1 MTGQCQISGEILTKI
16 GTSSQHLLSLI
27 NDVLDMSRIES
38 GVVKIEEKEMK
49 MNKSVLQR
57 GIIFLLCSCILFS
70 LCPVSAFAAENQKE
84 KVVRIGVPDD
94 TYDKINGNGKRS
106 GYGYEYL
113 QKIAGYTG
121 WKYEYVD
128 CTWENCF
135 DKLKNDELDMIE
147 GISYTEERAENML
160 FSGIP
165 MGDER
170 YCVYAKPDH
179 TDISSSDT
187 ASFNGKKIGV
197 LKDYL
202 PEMVL
207 NEWEKKY
214 NLHTQHVNVSNNEDA
229 LQKIADGEID
239 GFVSL
244 EDSRLGGYGMAALTN
259 IGSSKIYF
267 AIGWSHSD
275 LKTELDNAMRRITDD
290 DPYYADEL
298 HKQFLSVDSVY
309 FLTGEEQKWL
319 SEHGAI
325 KIGYLINDG
334 GVSTLDK
341 ETGKVS
347 GLIMDYTRLAQ
358 NCLEEQTLKF
368 DLKGYD
374 SQENMQKALHDG
386 EIDMIFHVMQNTNA
400 AEDLGYDLTDTVWKY
415 NMAAATVKNSF
426 DETAENTV
434 AIPRE
439 NSDLKSYVS
448 YNYPQWNVK
457 EYATWKDAKKAV
469 YNGKA
474 DCMIM
479 DSGKLEQYSD
489 DNKLHSVFLEKYGMV
504 SFAVRRGNSILLSV
518 LNKTIK
524 TMSSSKFSNAVYM
537 YDSNLKK
544 VTVKE
549 FIRDN
554 FWSFTVLVVSV
565 FLIVLILIL
574 GFLRKARIAEK
585 KAKEAQQ
592 QAEKA
597 NRAKTDFLRR
607 MSHDIRTPLN
617 GMIGMINI
625 SERYCGD
632 KEKLYECKAKVMQS
646 LDYLQ
651 SLLNNVLDIGKVE
664 SGTLQLEHKPF
675 DLVAMLVK
683 QISLVETNAKEY
695 GISFEGGASMS
706 TFHHRYFIGSEEYL
720 NRLLM
725 NLAGNAVKYNRRG
738 GKVIL
743 YFNEISSDDK
753 TAVFEFVC
761 SDTGLGMS
769 EEFQKHAFES
779 YAREGKETTN
789 GYSGA
794 GLGLSI
800 VKDIVDRMN
809 GTIKLESKENV
820 GTTFTVTIP
829 LEIDYNAE
837 KEQQKKEEKPDLS
850 GKSVLLVEDNELN
863 LEIAKM
869 LLEDEKMV
877 VTTAENGKE
886 AVDLVSRSVPGRFD
900 FIFMDIMMPVMDGL
914 EATRQIRTL
923 NRMDTKGMPI
933 IAMTANAFQDDI
945 RDCIGA
951 GMNAHI
957 AKPIDSKKIEDTLQ
971 LVLKQK
977 IQ

>member
-1 MTGQCQISGEILTKI
+1 
-16 GTSSQHLLSLI
+16 
-27 NDVLDMSRIES
+27 
-38 GVVKIEEKEMK
+38 
-49 MNKSVLQR
+49 
-57 GIIFLLCSCILFS
+57 
-70 LCPVSAFAAENQKE
+70 
-84 KVVRIGVPDD
+84 
-94 TYDKINGNGKRS
+94 
-106 GYGYEYL
+106 
-113 QKIAGYTG
+113 
-121 WKYEYVD
+121 
-128 CTWENCF
+128 
-135 DKLKNDELDMIE
+135 
-147 GISYTEERAENML
+147 
-160 FSGIP
+160 
-165 MGDER
+165 
-170 YCVYAKPDH
+170 
-179 TDISSSDT
+179 
-187 ASFNGKKIGV
+187 
-197 LKDYL
+197 
-202 PEMVL
+202 
-207 NEWEKKY
+207 
-214 NLHTQHVNVSNNEDA
+214 
-229 LQKIADGEID
+229 
-239 GFVSL
+239 
-244 EDSRLGGYGMAALTN
+244 
-259 IGSSKIYF
+259 
-267 AIGWSHSD
+267 
-275 LKTELDNAMRRITDD
+275 
-290 DPYYADEL
+290 
-298 HKQFLSVDSVY
+298 
-309 FLTGEEQKWL
+309 
-319 SEHGAI
+319 
-325 KIGYLINDG
+325 
-334 GVSTLDK
+334 
-341 ETGKVS
+341 
-347 GLIMDYTRLAQ
+347 
-358 NCLEEQTLKF
+358 
-368 DLKGYD
+368 
-374 SQENMQKALHDG
+374 
-386 EIDMIFHVMQNTNA
+386 
-400 AEDLGYDLTDTVWKY
+400 
-415 NMAAATVKNSF
+415 MAAATVKNSF
-426 DETAENTV
+426 DENAENTV

-439 NSDLKSYVS
+439 DSDLKSYVS
-448 YNYPQWNVK
+448 YNYPQWHVK
-457 EYATWKDAKKAV
+457 GYATWKDAKKAV

-479 DSGKLEQYSD
+479 DSGMLEQYSD
-489 DNKLHSVFLEKYGMV
+489 DNKLHSVFLEKYDMV
-504 SFAVRRGNSILLSV
+504 SFAVRHGNSMLLSV
-518 LNKTIK
+518 LNRTIK
-524 TMSSSKFSNAVYM
+524 TMSASKFSNAVHM

-554 FWSFTVLVVSV
+554 FWSFTVLVVSA

-574 GFLRKARIAEK
+574 GLLRKARIAEK
-585 KAKEAQQ
+585 KAK
-592 QAEKA
+592 KA
-597 NRAKTDFLRR
+597 NSAKTDFLRH

-617 GMIGMINI
+617 GIIGMINI

-646 LDYLQ
+646 MDYLQ
-651 SLLNNVLDIGKVE
+651 SLLNNVLDIGRVE

-675 DLVAMLVK
+675 DLIAMLAK
-683 QISLVETNAKEY
+683 QISIVETNAKEY

-769 EEFQKHAFES
+769 KEFQKHAFES

-829 LEIDYNAE
+829 LEIDHNAE
-837 KEQQKKEEKPDLS
+837 KKQQKKVEKPDLS

-877 VTTAENGKE
+877 VTTAENGEK
-886 AVDLVSRSVPGRFD
+886 AVDIVSQSVPGRFD

-914 EATRQIRTL
+914 EAARQIRTL
-923 NRMDTKGMPI
+923 NRKDTKEIPI

-945 RDCIGA
+945 RDCIDA

-977 IQ
+977 MQ

>member
-1 MTGQCQISGEILTKI
+1 MPRKGI
-16 GTSSQHLLSLI
+16 
-27 NDVLDMSRIES
+27 
-38 GVVKIEEKEMK
+38 K

-57 GIIFLLCSCILFS
+57 GIIFILCSCILFS
-70 LCPVSAFAAENQKE
+70 ICPVYAFAAENQKE
-84 KVVRIGVPDD
+84 RVVRIGVPDD
-94 TYDKINGNGKRS
+94 TYDKINENGKRS

-121 WKYEYVD
+121 WNYEYVD

-147 GISYTEERAENML
+147 GISYTEERAETML
-160 FSGIP
+160 FSAIP

-170 YCVYAKPDH
+170 YYVYVKPDH

-187 ASFNGKKIGV
+187 ASFNGKTIGV
-197 LKDYL
+197 LMGYL
-202 PEMVL
+202 SEMVL

-214 NLHTQHVNVSNNEDA
+214 DLHTQHVNVSNNEDA
-229 LQKIADGEID
+229 LKKIADGEID
-239 GFVSL
+239 VFVSL
-244 EDSRLGGYGMAALTN
+244 EDSRLGGYGMVALTN

-267 AIGWSHSD
+267 AIGQSHSD

-298 HKQFLSVDSVY
+298 HKQFLSVDRVY

-319 SEHGAI
+319 SEHGTI

-334 GVSTLDK
+334 GVSTLDT

-347 GLIMDYTRLAQ
+347 GLIMDYSQLAQ
-358 NCLEEQTLKF
+358 NCLEGQTLKF

-374 SQENMQKALHDG
+374 SQEDMQKALHDG

-426 DETAENTV
+426 DENAENTV

-439 NSDLKSYVS
+439 DSDLKSYVS
-448 YNYPQWNVK
+448 YNYPQWHVK

-479 DSGKLEQYSD
+479 DLGKLEQYSD
-489 DNKLHSVFLEKYGMV
+489 DNKLHSVFLEKYDMV
-504 SFAVRRGNSILLSV
+504 SFAVRRGNSMLLSV

-524 TMSSSKFSNAVYM
+524 TMSVSKFSNAVYM

-544 VTVKE
+544 VT
-549 FIRDN
+549 
-554 FWSFTVLVVSV
+554 
-565 FLIVLILIL
+565 
-574 GFLRKARIAEK
+574 
-585 KAKEAQQ
+585 
-592 QAEKA
+592 
-597 NRAKTDFLRR
+597 
-607 MSHDIRTPLN
+607 
-617 GMIGMINI
+617 
-625 SERYCGD
+625 
-632 KEKLYECKAKVMQS
+632 
-646 LDYLQ
+646 
-651 SLLNNVLDIGKVE
+651 
-664 SGTLQLEHKPF
+664 
-675 DLVAMLVK
+675 
-683 QISLVETNAKEY
+683 AKEY

-706 TFHHRYFIGSEEYL
+706 TFHHRYVIGSEEYL

-725 NLAGNAVKYNRRG
+725 NIAGNAVKYNRSG

-800 VKDIVDRMN
+800 VKDIVDMMN

-829 LEIDYNAE
+829 LEIDHNAE
-837 KEQQKKEEKPDLS
+837 KEQQKKVEKPDLS

-877 VTTAENGKE
+877 VTTAENGEK
-886 AVDLVSRSVPGRFD
+886 AVDIVSQSVPGRFD

-914 EATRQIRTL
+914 EAARQIRTL
-923 NRMDTKGMPI
+923 NRKDTKEIPI

-945 RDCIGA
+945 RDCIDA

-957 AKPIDSKKIEDTLQ
+957 AKPIDSKKIEDTLL

-977 IQ
+977 MQ

>member
-1 MTGQCQISGEILTKI
+1 
-16 GTSSQHLLSLI
+16 
-27 NDVLDMSRIES
+27 
-38 GVVKIEEKEMK
+38 MK

-57 GIIFLLCSCILFS
+57 SIIFILCICILFS
-70 LCPVSAFAAENQKE
+70 ICPVYASATENQAE

-94 TYDKINGNGKRS
+94 TYDKINENGKRS

-135 DKLKNDELDMIE
+135 DKLKNDEMDIIE

-197 LKDYL
+197 LMDYL

-207 NEWEKKY
+207 NEWETKY

-229 LQKIADGEID
+229 LKKIADGEID

-244 EDSRLGGYGMAALTN
+244 EDSRLGGYGIAALTN

-267 AIGWSHSD
+267 AIGQSHSE

-290 DPYYADEL
+290 DSYYADEL

-319 SEHGAI
+319 SEHGVI
-325 KIGYLINDG
+325 EIGYLINDG
-334 GVSTLDK
+334 GVSTLDT

-347 GLIMDYTRLAQ
+347 GLIMDYTQLAE
-358 NCLEEQTLKF
+358 NCLEGQTLKF
-368 DLKGYD
+368 DLKGYAA
-374 SQENMQKALHDG
+374 QEHMQKALHDG

-400 AEDLGYDLTDTVWKY
+400 AEELGYDLTDTVWKY
-415 NMAAATVKNSF
+415 NMAAVMVKKSF
-426 DETAENTV
+426 DENAENTV
-434 AIPRE
+434 AILRE
-439 NSDLKSYVS
+439 NNDLKSYVS
-448 YNYPQWNVK
+448 YNYPQWHVK

-469 YNGKA
+469 HNGKA

-479 DSGKLEQYSD
+479 DSGKLEQYFD

-504 SFAVRRGNSILLSV
+504 SFAVRRGNSSLLSI

-524 TMSSSKFSNAVYM
+524 TMSASKFSNAVYI
-537 YDSNLKK
+537 YNSNLKK
-544 VTVKE
+544 VTVKQ

-554 FWSFTVLVVSV
+554 FWGFTVLVVSV

-574 GFLRKARIAEK
+574 GLLRKARIAEE

-617 GMIGMINI
+617 GIIGMINI
-625 SERYCGD
+625 SERYCGN
-632 KEKLYECKAKVMQS
+632 KEKLYECKAKVMES

-683 QISLVETNAKEY
+683 QISIVETNAKEY

-743 YFNEISSDDK
+743 YFNEISSDDT

-779 YAREGKETTN
+779 YAREGKETTS

-829 LEIDYNAE
+829 LEIDHNAL
-837 KEQQKKEEKPDLS
+837 KEQQKKVEKPDLS

-886 AVDLVSRSVPGRFD
+886 AVDIVSRSVPGTFD
-900 FIFMDIMMPVMDGL
+900 LIFMDIMMPVMDGL
-914 EATRQIRTL
+914 EAARQIRTL
-923 NRMDTKGMPI
+923 NRKDTKEIPI

-945 RDCIGA
+945 RGCIDA
-951 GMNAHI
+951 GMNAHL
-957 AKPIDSKKIEDTLQ
+957 AKPLDIEKMEQTICKQIRDAKI
-971 LVLKQK
+971 KNR
-977 IQ
+977 I

>member
-1 MTGQCQISGEILTKI
+1 
-16 GTSSQHLLSLI
+16 
-27 NDVLDMSRIES
+27 
-38 GVVKIEEKEMK
+38 
-49 MNKSVLQR
+49 
-57 GIIFLLCSCILFS
+57 
-70 LCPVSAFAAENQKE
+70 
-84 KVVRIGVPDD
+84 
-94 TYDKINGNGKRS
+94 
-106 GYGYEYL
+106 
-113 QKIAGYTG
+113 
-121 WKYEYVD
+121 
-128 CTWENCF
+128 
-135 DKLKNDELDMIE
+135 
-147 GISYTEERAENML
+147 
-160 FSGIP
+160 
-165 MGDER
+165 
-170 YCVYAKPDH
+170 
-179 TDISSSDT
+179 
-187 ASFNGKKIGV
+187 
-197 LKDYL
+197 
-202 PEMVL
+202 
-207 NEWEKKY
+207 
-214 NLHTQHVNVSNNEDA
+214 
-229 LQKIADGEID
+229 
-239 GFVSL
+239 
-244 EDSRLGGYGMAALTN
+244 
-259 IGSSKIYF
+259 
-267 AIGWSHSD
+267 
-275 LKTELDNAMRRITDD
+275 
-290 DPYYADEL
+290 
-298 HKQFLSVDSVY
+298 
-309 FLTGEEQKWL
+309 
-319 SEHGAI
+319 
-325 KIGYLINDG
+325 
-334 GVSTLDK
+334 
-341 ETGKVS
+341 
-347 GLIMDYTRLAQ
+347 
-358 NCLEEQTLKF
+358 
-368 DLKGYD
+368 
-374 SQENMQKALHDG
+374 
-386 EIDMIFHVMQNTNA
+386 
-400 AEDLGYDLTDTVWKY
+400 
-415 NMAAATVKNSF
+415 MAAATVKNSF
-426 DETAENTV
+426 DENAENTV

-439 NSDLKSYVS
+439 DSDLKSYVS
-448 YNYPQWNVK
+448 YNYPQWHVK
-457 EYATWKDAKKAV
+457 GYATWKDAKKAV

-479 DSGKLEQYSD
+479 DSGMLEQYSD
-489 DNKLHSVFLEKYGMV
+489 DNKLHSVFLEKYDMV
-504 SFAVRRGNSILLSV
+504 SFAVRHGNSMLLSV
-518 LNKTIK
+518 LNRTIK
-524 TMSSSKFSNAVYM
+524 TMSASKFSNAVHM

-554 FWSFTVLVVSV
+554 FWSFTVLVVSA

-574 GFLRKARIAEK
+574 GLLRKARIAEK
-585 KAKEAQQ
+585 KAK
-592 QAEKA
+592 KA
-597 NRAKTDFLRR
+597 NSAKTDFLRH

-617 GMIGMINI
+617 GIIGMINI

-646 LDYLQ
+646 MDYLQ
-651 SLLNNVLDIGKVE
+651 SLLNNVLDIGRVE

-675 DLVAMLVK
+675 DLIAMLAK
-683 QISLVETNAKEY
+683 QISIVETNAKEY

-769 EEFQKHAFES
+769 KEFQKHAFES

-829 LEIDYNAE
+829 LEIDHNAE
-837 KEQQKKEEKPDLS
+837 KKQQKKVEKPDLS

-877 VTTAENGKE
+877 VTTAENGEK
-886 AVDLVSRSVPGRFD
+886 AVDIVSQSVPGRFD
-900 FIFMDIMMPVMDGL
+900 FIFMDVMMPVMDGL
-914 EATRQIRTL
+914 EAARQIRTL
-923 NRMDTKGMPI
+923 NRKDTKEIPI

-945 RDCIGA
+945 RDCIDA

-977 IQ
+977 VQ

>member
-1 MTGQCQISGEILTKI
+1 
-16 GTSSQHLLSLI
+16 
-27 NDVLDMSRIES
+27 
-38 GVVKIEEKEMK
+38 
-49 MNKSVLQR
+49 
-57 GIIFLLCSCILFS
+57 
-70 LCPVSAFAAENQKE
+70 
-84 KVVRIGVPDD
+84 
-94 TYDKINGNGKRS
+94 
-106 GYGYEYL
+106 
-113 QKIAGYTG
+113 
-121 WKYEYVD
+121 
-128 CTWENCF
+128 
-135 DKLKNDELDMIE
+135 
-147 GISYTEERAENML
+147 ML

-165 MGDER
+165 MGDEK
-170 YCVYAKPDH
+170 YCVYVKPDN
-179 TDISSSDT
+179 TDISSSDI

-197 LKDYL
+197 LMDYL

-207 NEWEKKY
+207 AEWEKKY

-229 LQKIADGEID
+229 LQKIANGEID

-244 EDSRLGGYGMAALTN
+244 EDSRLSGYGLASLTS

-267 AIGWSHSD
+267 AIGQSYSE

-298 HKQFLSVDSVY
+298 HKQFLSADSVY

-319 SEHGAI
+319 SEHGVI
-325 KIGYLINDG
+325 TIGYMINDG
-334 GVSTLDK
+334 GVSTLDT

-347 GLIMDYTRLAQ
+347 GLIMDYIQHAQ
-358 NCLEEQTLKF
+358 NCLEGQTLKF
-368 DLKGYD
+368 NLKGYD
-374 SQENMQKALHDG
+374 SQENIQKALHDG
-386 EIDMIFHVMQNTNA
+386 EIDMIFHVMQNPNA
-400 AEDLGYDLTDTVWKY
+400 AEELGYDLTDTVWKY
-415 NMAAATVKNSF
+415 NMAAVTVKKSF
-426 DETAENTV
+426 DENAENTV

-439 NSDLKSYVS
+439 NSDLESYIS
-448 YNYPQWNVK
+448 YNYPQWHVK

-469 YNGKA
+469 HNGKA
-474 DCMIM
+474 DCMIT
-479 DSGKLEQYSD
+479 DLSNLEQYSD
-489 DNKLHSVFLEKYGMV
+489 DNKLHRVFLGKYGKV

-524 TMSSSKFSNAVYM
+524 TMSASKSSNAVYM
-537 YDSNLKK
+537 YENNLKT

-549 FIRDN
+549 FMRDN
-554 FWSFTVLVVSV
+554 FCGFLLLVVSV
-565 FLIVLILIL
+565 FLTVLILIL
-574 GFLRKARIAEK
+574 GFLRKARIAEE

-597 NRAKTDFLRR
+597 NSAKTDFLRH

-617 GMIGMINI
+617 GIIGMINI
-625 SERYCGD
+625 SERYYGN
-632 KEKLYECKAKVMQS
+632 KEKLYECKEKVMES

-683 QISLVETNAKEY
+683 QISIVETNAKEY

-753 TAVFEFVC
+753 TAIFEFVC
-761 SDTGLGMS
+761 SDTGVGMS

-809 GTIKLESKENV
+809 GTIKPESKENV

-829 LEIDYNAE
+829 LEIDHNAE

-850 GKSVLLVEDNELN
+850 GKRVLLVEDNELN
-863 LEIAKM
+863 REIAQM
-869 LLEDEKMV
+869 LLEDEKMI

-886 AVDLVSRSVPGRFD
+886 AVDIVSKSVPGRFD

-923 NRMDTKGMPI
+923 NRKDTKEIPI

-945 RDCIGA
+945 RECIDA

-957 AKPIDSKKIEDTLQ
+957 AKPIDSKKIEDTL
-971 LVLKQK
+971 KA
-977 IQ
+977 I

>member
-1 MTGQCQISGEILTKI
+1 
-16 GTSSQHLLSLI
+16 
-27 NDVLDMSRIES
+27 
-38 GVVKIEEKEMK
+38 
-49 MNKSVLQR
+49 
-57 GIIFLLCSCILFS
+57 
-70 LCPVSAFAAENQKE
+70 
-84 KVVRIGVPDD
+84 
-94 TYDKINGNGKRS
+94 
-106 GYGYEYL
+106 
-113 QKIAGYTG
+113 
-121 WKYEYVD
+121 
-128 CTWENCF
+128 
-135 DKLKNDELDMIE
+135 
-147 GISYTEERAENML
+147 
-160 FSGIP
+160 
-165 MGDER
+165 
-170 YCVYAKPDH
+170 
-179 TDISSSDT
+179 
-187 ASFNGKKIGV
+187 
-197 LKDYL
+197 
-202 PEMVL
+202 
-207 NEWEKKY
+207 
-214 NLHTQHVNVSNNEDA
+214 
-229 LQKIADGEID
+229 
-239 GFVSL
+239 
-244 EDSRLGGYGMAALTN
+244 
-259 IGSSKIYF
+259 
-267 AIGWSHSD
+267 
-275 LKTELDNAMRRITDD
+275 
-290 DPYYADEL
+290 
-298 HKQFLSVDSVY
+298 
-309 FLTGEEQKWL
+309 
-319 SEHGAI
+319 
-325 KIGYLINDG
+325 
-334 GVSTLDK
+334 
-341 ETGKVS
+341 
-347 GLIMDYTRLAQ
+347 
-358 NCLEEQTLKF
+358 
-368 DLKGYD
+368 
-374 SQENMQKALHDG
+374 
-386 EIDMIFHVMQNTNA
+386 
-400 AEDLGYDLTDTVWKY
+400 
-415 NMAAATVKNSF
+415 MAAATVKNSF
-426 DETAENTV
+426 DENAENTV

-439 NSDLKSYVS
+439 DSDLKSYVS
-448 YNYPQWNVK
+448 YNYPQWHVK
-457 EYATWKDAKKAV
+457 GYATWKDAKKAV

-479 DSGKLEQYSD
+479 DSGMLEQYSD
-489 DNKLHSVFLEKYGMV
+489 DNKLHSVFLEKYDMV
-504 SFAVRRGNSILLSV
+504 SFAVRHGNSMLLSV
-518 LNKTIK
+518 LNRTIK
-524 TMSSSKFSNAVYM
+524 TMSASKFSNAVHM

-554 FWSFTVLVVSV
+554 FWSFTVLVVSA

-574 GFLRKARIAEK
+574 GLLRKARIAEK
-585 KAKEAQQ
+585 KAK
-592 QAEKA
+592 KA
-597 NRAKTDFLRR
+597 NSAKTDFLRH

-617 GMIGMINI
+617 GIIGMINI

-646 LDYLQ
+646 MDYLQ
-651 SLLNNVLDIGKVE
+651 SLLNNVLDIGRVE

-675 DLVAMLVK
+675 DLIAMLAK
-683 QISLVETNAKEY
+683 QISIVETNAKEY

-769 EEFQKHAFES
+769 KEFQKHAFES

-829 LEIDYNAE
+829 LEIDHNAE
-837 KEQQKKEEKPDLS
+837 KKQQKKVEKPDLS

-869 LLEDEKMV
+869 MLEDEKMV
-877 VTTAENGKE
+877 VTTAENGEE
-886 AVDLVSRSVPGRFD
+886 AVDIVSQSVPGRFD

-914 EATRQIRTL
+914 EAARQIRKL
-923 NRMDTKGMPI
+923 NRVDTKEIPI

-945 RDCIGA
+945 RECIVA

-971 LVLKQK
+971 MVLNQK

>member
-1 MTGQCQISGEILTKI
+1 
-16 GTSSQHLLSLI
+16 
-27 NDVLDMSRIES
+27 
-38 GVVKIEEKEMK
+38 
-49 MNKSVLQR
+49 
-57 GIIFLLCSCILFS
+57 
-70 LCPVSAFAAENQKE
+70 
-84 KVVRIGVPDD
+84 
-94 TYDKINGNGKRS
+94 
-106 GYGYEYL
+106 
-113 QKIAGYTG
+113 
-121 WKYEYVD
+121 
-128 CTWENCF
+128 
-135 DKLKNDELDMIE
+135 
-147 GISYTEERAENML
+147 
-160 FSGIP
+160 
-165 MGDER
+165 
-170 YCVYAKPDH
+170 
-179 TDISSSDT
+179 
-187 ASFNGKKIGV
+187 
-197 LKDYL
+197 
-202 PEMVL
+202 
-207 NEWEKKY
+207 
-214 NLHTQHVNVSNNEDA
+214 
-229 LQKIADGEID
+229 
-239 GFVSL
+239 
-244 EDSRLGGYGMAALTN
+244 
-259 IGSSKIYF
+259 
-267 AIGWSHSD
+267 
-275 LKTELDNAMRRITDD
+275 
-290 DPYYADEL
+290 
-298 HKQFLSVDSVY
+298 
-309 FLTGEEQKWL
+309 
-319 SEHGAI
+319 
-325 KIGYLINDG
+325 
-334 GVSTLDK
+334 
-341 ETGKVS
+341 
-347 GLIMDYTRLAQ
+347 
-358 NCLEEQTLKF
+358 
-368 DLKGYD
+368 
-374 SQENMQKALHDG
+374 
-386 EIDMIFHVMQNTNA
+386 
-400 AEDLGYDLTDTVWKY
+400 
-415 NMAAATVKNSF
+415 MAAATVKNSF
-426 DETAENTV
+426 DENAENTV

-439 NSDLKSYVS
+439 DSDLKSYVS
-448 YNYPQWNVK
+448 YNYPQWHVK
-457 EYATWKDAKKAV
+457 GYATWKDAKKAV

-479 DSGKLEQYSD
+479 DSGMLEQYSD
-489 DNKLHSVFLEKYGMV
+489 DNKLHSVFLEKYDMV
-504 SFAVRRGNSILLSV
+504 SFAVRHGNSMLLSV
-518 LNKTIK
+518 LNRTIK
-524 TMSSSKFSNAVYM
+524 TMSASKFSNAVHM

-554 FWSFTVLVVSV
+554 FWSFTVLVVSA

-574 GFLRKARIAEK
+574 GLLRKARIAEK
-585 KAKEAQQ
+585 KAK
-592 QAEKA
+592 KA
-597 NRAKTDFLRR
+597 NSAKTDFLRH

-617 GMIGMINI
+617 GIIGMINI

-646 LDYLQ
+646 MDYLQ
-651 SLLNNVLDIGKVE
+651 SLLNNVLDIGRVE

-675 DLVAMLVK
+675 DLIAMLAK
-683 QISLVETNAKEY
+683 QISIVETNAKEY

-769 EEFQKHAFES
+769 KEFQKHAFES

-829 LEIDYNAE
+829 LEIDHNAE
-837 KEQQKKEEKPDLS
+837 KKQQKKVEKPDLS

-877 VTTAENGKE
+877 VTTAENGEE
-886 AVDLVSRSVPGRFD
+886 AVDIVSQSVPGRFD

-914 EATRQIRTL
+914 EAARQIRTL
-923 NRMDTKGMPI
+923 NRKDTKEIPI

-945 RDCIGA
+945 RDCIDA

-977 IQ
+977 MQ

>member
-1 MTGQCQISGEILTKI
+1 MHK
-16 GTSSQHLLSLI
+16 
-27 NDVLDMSRIES
+27 
-38 GVVKIEEKEMK
+38 
-49 MNKSVLQR
+49 
-57 GIIFLLCSCILFS
+57 
-70 LCPVSAFAAENQKE
+70 
-84 KVVRIGVPDD
+84 
-94 TYDKINGNGKRS
+94 
-106 GYGYEYL
+106 
-113 QKIAGYTG
+113 
-121 WKYEYVD
+121 
-128 CTWENCF
+128 
-135 DKLKNDELDMIE
+135 
-147 GISYTEERAENML
+147 
-160 FSGIP
+160 
-165 MGDER
+165 
-170 YCVYAKPDH
+170 
-179 TDISSSDT
+179 T
-187 ASFNGKKIGV
+187 A
-197 LKDYL
+197 
-202 PEMVL
+202 
-207 NEWEKKY
+207 
-214 NLHTQHVNVSNNEDA
+214 
-229 LQKIADGEID
+229 
-239 GFVSL
+239 
-244 EDSRLGGYGMAALTN
+244 
-259 IGSSKIYF
+259 
-267 AIGWSHSD
+267 
-275 LKTELDNAMRRITDD
+275 
-290 DPYYADEL
+290 
-298 HKQFLSVDSVY
+298 
-309 FLTGEEQKWL
+309 
-319 SEHGAI
+319 
-325 KIGYLINDG
+325 
-334 GVSTLDK
+334 
-341 ETGKVS
+341 
-347 GLIMDYTRLAQ
+347 
-358 NCLEEQTLKF
+358 
-368 DLKGYD
+368 
-374 SQENMQKALHDG
+374 
-386 EIDMIFHVMQNTNA
+386 
-400 AEDLGYDLTDTVWKY
+400 WKY

-426 DETAENTV
+426 DENAENTV

-439 NSDLKSYVS
+439 DSDLKSYVS
-448 YNYPQWNVK
+448 YNYPQWHVK

-504 SFAVRRGNSILLSV
+504 SFAVRRGNSMLLSV

-524 TMSSSKFSNAVYM
+524 TMSASKFSNAVYM

-544 VTVKE
+544 VTVRE

-554 FWSFTVLVVSV
+554 FWGFTVLVVSV

-574 GFLRKARIAEK
+574 GLLQKARIAEK
-585 KAKEAQQ
+585 KA
-592 QAEKA
+592 
-597 NRAKTDFLRR
+597 NSAKTDFLRH

-617 GMIGMINI
+617 GIIGMINI
-625 SERYCGD
+625 SERYYGD
-632 KEKLYECKAKVMQS
+632 KERLYECKAKVMES
-646 LDYLQ
+646 MDYLQ

-664 SGTLQLEHKPF
+664 SGTLQLVNNPF

-683 QISLVETNAKEY
+683 QISIIETNAKEY

-706 TFHHRYFIGSEEYL
+706 TFHHRYVIGSEEYL

-725 NLAGNAVKYNRRG
+725 NLAGNAVKYNRSG
-738 GKVIL
+738 GKVSL

-800 VKDIVDRMN
+800 VKDIVDMMN

-829 LEIDYNAE
+829 LEIDHNAE
-837 KEQQKKEEKPDLS
+837 KEQQKKVEKPDLS
-850 GKSVLLVEDNELN
+850 GKSVLVVEDNELN

-877 VTTAENGKE
+877 VTTAENGEE
-886 AVDLVSRSVPGRFD
+886 AVDIVSQSVPGRFD

-914 EATRQIRTL
+914 EAARQIRTL
-923 NRMDTKGMPI
+923 NRKDTKEIPI

-945 RDCIGA
+945 RDCIDA

-977 IQ
+977 MQ

>member
-1 MTGQCQISGEILTKI
+1 
-16 GTSSQHLLSLI
+16 
-27 NDVLDMSRIES
+27 
-38 GVVKIEEKEMK
+38 
-49 MNKSVLQR
+49 
-57 GIIFLLCSCILFS
+57 
-70 LCPVSAFAAENQKE
+70 
-84 KVVRIGVPDD
+84 
-94 TYDKINGNGKRS
+94 
-106 GYGYEYL
+106 
-113 QKIAGYTG
+113 
-121 WKYEYVD
+121 
-128 CTWENCF
+128 
-135 DKLKNDELDMIE
+135 
-147 GISYTEERAENML
+147 
-160 FSGIP
+160 
-165 MGDER
+165 
-170 YCVYAKPDH
+170 
-179 TDISSSDT
+179 
-187 ASFNGKKIGV
+187 
-197 LKDYL
+197 
-202 PEMVL
+202 
-207 NEWEKKY
+207 
-214 NLHTQHVNVSNNEDA
+214 
-229 LQKIADGEID
+229 
-239 GFVSL
+239 
-244 EDSRLGGYGMAALTN
+244 
-259 IGSSKIYF
+259 
-267 AIGWSHSD
+267 
-275 LKTELDNAMRRITDD
+275 
-290 DPYYADEL
+290 
-298 HKQFLSVDSVY
+298 
-309 FLTGEEQKWL
+309 
-319 SEHGAI
+319 
-325 KIGYLINDG
+325 
-334 GVSTLDK
+334 
-341 ETGKVS
+341 
-347 GLIMDYTRLAQ
+347 
-358 NCLEEQTLKF
+358 
-368 DLKGYD
+368 
-374 SQENMQKALHDG
+374 
-386 EIDMIFHVMQNTNA
+386 
-400 AEDLGYDLTDTVWKY
+400 
-415 NMAAATVKNSF
+415 MAAATVKNSF
-426 DETAENTV
+426 DENAENTV

-439 NSDLKSYVS
+439 DSDLKSYVS
-448 YNYPQWNVK
+448 YNYPQWHVK

-469 YNGKA
+469 YNGQA

-504 SFAVRRGNSILLSV
+504 SFAVRRGNSMLLSV

-524 TMSSSKFSNAVYM
+524 TMSASKFSNAVYM

-544 VTVKE
+544 VTVRE

-554 FWSFTVLVVSV
+554 FWGFTVLVVSV

-574 GFLRKARIAEK
+574 GLLQKARIAEK
-585 KAKEAQQ
+585 KAK
-592 QAEKA
+592 KA
-597 NRAKTDFLRR
+597 NSAKTDFLRH

-617 GMIGMINI
+617 GIIGMINI

-632 KEKLYECKAKVMQS
+632 KEKLYECKEKVMES
-646 LDYLQ
+646 MDYLQ

-664 SGTLQLEHKPF
+664 SGTLQLVNKPF

-683 QISLVETNAKEY
+683 QISIIETNAKEY

-706 TFHHRYFIGSEEYL
+706 TFHHRYVIGSEEYL

-725 NLAGNAVKYNRRG
+725 NLAGNAVKYNRSG
-738 GKVIL
+738 GKVSL

-779 YAREGKETTN
+779 YVREGKETTN

-800 VKDIVDRMN
+800 VKDIVDMMN

-829 LEIDYNAE
+829 LEIDHNAE
-837 KEQQKKEEKPDLS
+837 KEQQKKVEKPDLS

-886 AVDLVSRSVPGRFD
+886 AVDIVSQSVPGRFD

-914 EATRQIRTL
+914 EAARQIRTL
-923 NRMDTKGMPI
+923 NRKDTKEIPI

-945 RDCIGA
+945 RDCIDA

-977 IQ
+977 MQ

>member
-1 MTGQCQISGEILTKI
+1 MHK
-16 GTSSQHLLSLI
+16 
-27 NDVLDMSRIES
+27 
-38 GVVKIEEKEMK
+38 
-49 MNKSVLQR
+49 
-57 GIIFLLCSCILFS
+57 
-70 LCPVSAFAAENQKE
+70 
-84 KVVRIGVPDD
+84 
-94 TYDKINGNGKRS
+94 
-106 GYGYEYL
+106 
-113 QKIAGYTG
+113 
-121 WKYEYVD
+121 
-128 CTWENCF
+128 
-135 DKLKNDELDMIE
+135 
-147 GISYTEERAENML
+147 
-160 FSGIP
+160 
-165 MGDER
+165 
-170 YCVYAKPDH
+170 
-179 TDISSSDT
+179 T
-187 ASFNGKKIGV
+187 A
-197 LKDYL
+197 
-202 PEMVL
+202 
-207 NEWEKKY
+207 
-214 NLHTQHVNVSNNEDA
+214 
-229 LQKIADGEID
+229 
-239 GFVSL
+239 
-244 EDSRLGGYGMAALTN
+244 
-259 IGSSKIYF
+259 
-267 AIGWSHSD
+267 
-275 LKTELDNAMRRITDD
+275 
-290 DPYYADEL
+290 
-298 HKQFLSVDSVY
+298 
-309 FLTGEEQKWL
+309 
-319 SEHGAI
+319 
-325 KIGYLINDG
+325 
-334 GVSTLDK
+334 
-341 ETGKVS
+341 
-347 GLIMDYTRLAQ
+347 
-358 NCLEEQTLKF
+358 
-368 DLKGYD
+368 
-374 SQENMQKALHDG
+374 
-386 EIDMIFHVMQNTNA
+386 
-400 AEDLGYDLTDTVWKY
+400 WKY

-426 DETAENTV
+426 DENAENTV

-439 NSDLKSYVS
+439 DSDLKSYVS
-448 YNYPQWNVK
+448 YNYPQWHVK
-457 EYATWKDAKKAV
+457 GYATWKDAKKAV

-479 DSGKLEQYSD
+479 DSGMLEQYSD
-489 DNKLHSVFLEKYGMV
+489 DNKLHSVFLEKYDMV
-504 SFAVRRGNSILLSV
+504 SFAVRHGNSMLLSV
-518 LNKTIK
+518 LNRTIK
-524 TMSSSKFSNAVYM
+524 TMSASKFSNAVHM

-554 FWSFTVLVVSV
+554 FWSFTVLVVSA

-574 GFLRKARIAEK
+574 GLLRKARIAEK
-585 KAKEAQQ
+585 KAK
-592 QAEKA
+592 KA
-597 NRAKTDFLRR
+597 NSAKTDFLRH

-617 GMIGMINI
+617 GIIGMINI

-646 LDYLQ
+646 MDYLQ
-651 SLLNNVLDIGKVE
+651 SLLNNVLDIGRVE

-675 DLVAMLVK
+675 DLIAMLAK
-683 QISLVETNAKEY
+683 QISIVETNAKEY

-769 EEFQKHAFES
+769 KEFQKHAFES

-829 LEIDYNAE
+829 LEIDHNAE
-837 KEQQKKEEKPDLS
+837 KKQQKKVEKPDLS

-863 LEIAKM
+863 REIAKM

-886 AVDLVSRSVPGRFD
+886 AVDIVSQSVPGRFD
-900 FIFMDIMMPVMDGL
+900 FIFMDMMMPVMDGL
-914 EATRQIRTL
+914 EAARQIRTL
-923 NRMDTKGMPI
+923 NRKDTKEIPI

-945 RDCIGA
+945 RDCIDA

-977 IQ
+977 MQ

>member
-1 MTGQCQISGEILTKI
+1 
-16 GTSSQHLLSLI
+16 
-27 NDVLDMSRIES
+27 
-38 GVVKIEEKEMK
+38 
-49 MNKSVLQR
+49 
-57 GIIFLLCSCILFS
+57 
-70 LCPVSAFAAENQKE
+70 
-84 KVVRIGVPDD
+84 
-94 TYDKINGNGKRS
+94 
-106 GYGYEYL
+106 
-113 QKIAGYTG
+113 
-121 WKYEYVD
+121 
-128 CTWENCF
+128 
-135 DKLKNDELDMIE
+135 
-147 GISYTEERAENML
+147 
-160 FSGIP
+160 
-165 MGDER
+165 
-170 YCVYAKPDH
+170 
-179 TDISSSDT
+179 
-187 ASFNGKKIGV
+187 
-197 LKDYL
+197 
-202 PEMVL
+202 
-207 NEWEKKY
+207 
-214 NLHTQHVNVSNNEDA
+214 
-229 LQKIADGEID
+229 
-239 GFVSL
+239 
-244 EDSRLGGYGMAALTN
+244 
-259 IGSSKIYF
+259 
-267 AIGWSHSD
+267 
-275 LKTELDNAMRRITDD
+275 
-290 DPYYADEL
+290 
-298 HKQFLSVDSVY
+298 
-309 FLTGEEQKWL
+309 
-319 SEHGAI
+319 
-325 KIGYLINDG
+325 
-334 GVSTLDK
+334 
-341 ETGKVS
+341 
-347 GLIMDYTRLAQ
+347 
-358 NCLEEQTLKF
+358 
-368 DLKGYD
+368 
-374 SQENMQKALHDG
+374 
-386 EIDMIFHVMQNTNA
+386 
-400 AEDLGYDLTDTVWKY
+400 
-415 NMAAATVKNSF
+415 MAAATVKNSF
-426 DETAENTV
+426 DENAENTV

-439 NSDLKSYVS
+439 DSDLKSYVS
-448 YNYPQWNVK
+448 YNYPQWHVK
-457 EYATWKDAKKAV
+457 GYATWKDAKKAV

-479 DSGKLEQYSD
+479 DSGMLEQYSD
-489 DNKLHSVFLEKYGMV
+489 DNKLHSVFLEKYDMV
-504 SFAVRRGNSILLSV
+504 SFAVRHGNSMLLSV
-518 LNKTIK
+518 LNRTIK
-524 TMSSSKFSNAVYM
+524 TMSASKFSNAVHM

-554 FWSFTVLVVSV
+554 FWSFTVLVVSA

-574 GFLRKARIAEK
+574 GLLRKARIAEK
-585 KAKEAQQ
+585 KAK
-592 QAEKA
+592 KA
-597 NRAKTDFLRR
+597 NSAKTDFLRH

-617 GMIGMINI
+617 GIIGMINI

-646 LDYLQ
+646 MDYLQ
-651 SLLNNVLDIGKVE
+651 SLLNNVLDIGRVE

-675 DLVAMLVK
+675 DLIAMLAK
-683 QISLVETNAKEY
+683 QISIVETNAKEY

-769 EEFQKHAFES
+769 KEFQKHAFES

-829 LEIDYNAE
+829 LEIDHNAE
-837 KEQQKKEEKPDLS
+837 KEQQKKVEKPDLS

-877 VTTAENGKE
+877 VTMAVNGKE
-886 AVDLVSRSVPGRFD
+886 AADIVSQSVPGRFD
-900 FIFMDIMMPVMDGL
+900 FIFMDMMMPVMDGL
-914 EATRQIRTL
+914 EAARQIRTL
-923 NRMDTKGMPI
+923 NRKDTKEIPI

-945 RDCIGA
+945 RDCIDA

-977 IQ
+977 MQ